1 MPEICSGSHETVVC
15 LQGYNEKELMSLLP
29 PALARELVEQ
39 LYESKIEALPGLRGL
54 PAEVRAALCMS
65 MKPIKVRSNHR
76 SAAQQGALCPESQRR
91 LLLERRR

>member
-1 MPEICSGSHETVVC
+1 
-15 LQGYNEKELMSLLP
+15 MSLLP

-65 MKPIKVRSNHR
+65 MKPIKVRPNHR
-76 SAAQQGALCPESQRR
+76 SAVQQGALRPNLSGACCWNAGAEDGRDLPRG
-91 LLLERRR
+91 